1 MSKEAMS
8 AFVNE
13 KVTPRF
19 VQALADAQRKLEA
32 AQREL
37 DDLKNARGT
46 LAWEVEGV
54 GAVYINIADGK
65 MSIAET
71 AAEAPFLSIILS
83 ADGWQRLAS
92 GSVPGGLMMGGGRQ
106 QVLGQTR
113 IQRLKAL
120 KGMIRFLVTGL
131 PDGGEM
137 STLLHFGADPR
148 PAQPQ
153 TTIRMNADVAQKL
166 QNNELNPQMAFMQGQ
181 LKLEGDAGLAMQVG
195 MAMM

>member
-8 AFVNE
+8 AFVKE

-19 VQALADAQRKLEA
+19 DQALADAQRKLEA
-32 AQREL
+32 AQREIE
-37 DDLKNARGT
+37 DLKAAKGT
-46 LAWEVEGV
+46 LAWEVDGI
-54 GAVYINIADGK
+54 GTVYINIADGK
-65 MSIAET
+65 MSIADS

-83 ADGWQRLAS
+83 AADWQRLS
-92 GSVPGGLMMGGGRQ
+92 TGSVPGGMMMGGRQ

-113 IQRLKAL
+113 IQRIKGL

-137 STLLHFGADPR
+137 STLLHFGTDAR

-153 TTIRMNADVAQKL
+153 TTIRMSAEVAQKL

-181 LKLEGDAGLAMQVG
+181 LKMEGDAGLAMQVG